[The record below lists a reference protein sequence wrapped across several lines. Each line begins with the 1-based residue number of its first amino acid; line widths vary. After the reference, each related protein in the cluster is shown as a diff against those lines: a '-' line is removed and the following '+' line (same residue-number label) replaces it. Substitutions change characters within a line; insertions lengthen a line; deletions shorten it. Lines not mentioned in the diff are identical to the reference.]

1 MTALDLQPHAQALGF
16 DAVEVLHDAS
26 EVREVRLL
34 LSRLTMLS
42 LSLLFFSRRG
52 PQASHRCAL
61 MSYLTTDHHMSYSCD
76 IDPVTSSHARQAY
89 HAAMGFFQG
98 ENHSNHPH
106 GVLT

>member
-76 IDPVTSSHARQAY
+76 IDPVHKLPCKASI
-89 HAAMGFFQG
+89 
-98 ENHSNHPH
+98 PCCH
-106 GVLT
+106 GVLSRRKSQ